1 MRSNLAGRSA
11 SRSIGLI
18 TALAVT
24 AGLSAAPAVG
34 ADDVPFGHGERL
46 LYSISWYSIV
56 GGTAELKVEEREYEG
71 VPVYRVLSLAKSS
84 TIVSLFFPVEDR
96 IESLIHRDT
105 LTALRL
111 DVKQRQGKRRRARV
125 TEFDQVNHTATVIKN
140 GKTKVFEI
148 PPGAQDSL
156 SVLYY
161 FRSLPRIKVG
171 ETVTID
177 VHESNKNWRLA
188 IEGLNR
194 ERIKTGAG
202 EFQTIRTKAKVEF
215 EGVFLERGDVYVWFT
230 DDERRLPV
238 RMDSKIKVGQIS
250 AKLIEYK
257 PAVKETQA
265 RLP

>member
-1 MRSNLAGRSA
+1 MQSVSA
-11 SRSIGLI
+11 SRSIGPI
-18 TALAVT
+18 AAMVVIAV
-24 AGLSAAPAVG
+24 LCAAPASG
-34 ADDVPFGHGERL
+34 EDHIPFGHGEEL

-71 VPVYRVLSLAKSS
+71 APVYRIRSLAKSS

-96 IESLIHRDT
+96 IESLMDRDT

-125 TEFDQVNHTATVIKN
+125 TEFDQVNHTATVLKN
-140 GKTKVFEI
+140 GKTKVFDI

-156 SVLYY
+156 SCLYY
-161 FRSLPRIKVG
+161 FRSLPPIQVG

-188 IEGLNR
+188 IVALDK
-194 ERIKTGAG
+194 ERIRTGAG
-202 EFQTIRTKAKVEF
+202 EFDTIRTKAKVEF

-257 PAVKETQA
+257 PAAKAEQA